1 MDRAEDLTGALRAVA
16 AQVTRH
22 LDTHRLDDTKTPPDL
37 REAMWA
43 YLQRGGKCLRAAML
57 LWSYGAAGGRGRA
70 PIGAAAA
77 VEVYHTW
84 TLVHDDV
91 IDRDAQRRG
100 GPTVHEA
107 ARRRAQEEL
116 GLDAAAARH
125 YGLSTAIL
133 AGDLQHAWAISL
145 LRDIAKRQ
153 GAPLSKGRAPRP
165 RVPGS
170 GAPAELVLDLI
181 ADLEGTVLARLAEGE
196 LLDVRYSQVPPD
208 AVSEKDIID
217 VLVRKTAYLYA
228 FAARAGARLAGAPRA
243 VVERLS
249 QFAMHAGTAFQLHD
263 DVLGLLGSEEALGK
277 PVFADLREG
286 KRTTIL
292 HHAWRRATP
301 VERRVLGAVV
311 GNRRATTGELNQ
323 AVELL
328 VRLGAVEHTRR
339 LAQRWQRRAQAA
351 LETVPPSPYRDRLAA
366 LAHTMV
372 ARSH

>member
-1 MDRAEDLTGALRAVA
+1 MAPAEDLTGALRAVA
-16 AQVTRH
+16 TQVARH
-22 LDTHRLDDTKTPPDL
+22 LDTHRLDIEQTPPDL
-37 REAMWA
+37 RDAMWA

-107 ARRRAQEEL
+107 ARQRAQREL
-116 GLDAAAARH
+116 GLDAADARH

-133 AGDLQHAWAISL
+133 AGDLQHAWAIAL
-145 LRDIAKRQ
+145 LRDVAKRQ
-153 GAPLSKGRAPRP
+153 GAPAD
-165 RVPGS
+165 
-170 GAPAELVLDLI
+170 LVLDLI

-196 LLDVRYSQVPPD
+196 LLDVRYSRMPLD
-208 AVSEKDIID
+208 AVSENAIID

-249 QFAMHAGTAFQLHD
+249 QFSMHAGTAFQLHD
-263 DVLGLLGSEEALGK
+263 DVLGLLGSEEELGK

-301 VERRVLGAVV
+301 VEQRVLGKVI
-311 GNRRATTGELNQ
+311 GNRRASTGELHQ

-339 LAQRWQRRAQAA
+339 LAQRWLRRAQAA
-351 LETVPPSPYRDRLAA
+351 LETVPPSPHRDRLAA
-366 LAHTMV
+366 LAQTMV
-372 ARSH
+372 SRSH